1 MNEAIQRDIQ
11 AINAIEAIPH
21 IMEILAS
28 TLRLRFIC
36 VARVTEE
43 AWTMCSVLD
52 NAEFGLSPGD
62 ELEIETTFCR
72 TVRANRK
79 EIVINHA
86 SADNEYRENPI
97 PIMYGFESYF
107 SYPLYDAKGEFF
119 GTLCGLDPEP
129 RELRTEAVHGQ
140 VSAFAK
146 LISNQILLNDH
157 IEQTLTQLSDAKNMA
172 RLQNL
177 WVRSD

>member
-28 TLRLRFIC
+28 TLSLRFIC

-43 AWTMCSVLD
+43 AWTMCSVLG

-86 SADNEYRENPI
+86 SAR
-97 PIMYGFESYF
+97 
-107 SYPLYDAKGEFF
+107 
-119 GTLCGLDPEP
+119 
-129 RELRTEAVHGQ
+129 
-140 VSAFAK
+140 
-146 LISNQILLNDH
+146 
-157 IEQTLTQLSDAKNMA
+157 
-172 RLQNL
+172 
-177 WVRSD
+177 